1 MKSLIIAAVS
11 AAALC
16 VAAPALAQTA
26 SPYGLDLSHP
36 TYYGS
41 LGDSYLSTTHD
52 GGIDEITGR
61 VGARF
66 GNWGV
71 EGEIGGGL
79 SEGKTSNANGNSYT
93 TQPIAGAGYVVG
105 FLPVAPNLELLAR
118 AGYGETNFH
127 QTVDGVSN
135 SGDTHSANFG
145 VGAQY
150 WMNGADAVRLDYT
163 RRDYV
168 GGSQAPIGA
177 DAYGLSYV
185 RKF

>member
-1 MKSLIIAAVS
+1 MKSLIIAAASTVV
-11 AAALC
+11 LGF
-16 VAAPALAQTA
+16 AAPAMAQVA
-26 SPYGLDLSHP
+26 MPDWSHP

-41 LGDSYLSTTHD
+41 LGDSYLQTNHN

-66 GNWGV
+66 GPTWGL

-79 SEGKTSNANGNSYT
+79 SEGKSYTGLGGNRAT
-93 TQPIAGAGYVVG
+93 TQPISGAGYVVG
-105 FLPVAPNLELLAR
+105 YLPVAPNWELLAR
-118 AGYGETNFH
+118 AGYGESNFRDS
-127 QTVDGVSN
+127 VNGRSF

-150 WMNGADAVRLDYT
+150 WLNGKDAIRVDYT
-163 RRDYV
+163 RRDYL
-168 GGSQAPIGA
+168 GGSQSPIGA

-185 RKF
+185 RRF

>member
-1 MKSLIIAAVS
+1 MKFMIIATAS

-16 VAAPALAQTA
+16 AAAPAMAQTA
-26 SPYGLDLSHP
+26 SAYGLDLSHP
-36 TYYGS
+36 SYYGS
-41 LGDSYLSTTHD
+41 LGDSYLSTNHD
-52 GGIDEITGR
+52 GGVDEITGR

-66 GNWGV
+66 GNWGL

-79 SEGKTSNANGNSYT
+79 SEGKVSNASGNSYT

-105 FLPVAPNLELLAR
+105 FLPVAPNLDLLAR
-118 AGYGETNFH
+118 AGYGESNFH
-127 QTVDGVSN
+127 QTVNGVSS

-150 WMNGADAVRLDYT
+150 WLTGNDAVRIDYT
-163 RRDYV
+163 RRDYL
-168 GGSQAPIGA
+168 GGSQSPIGA
-177 DAYGLSYV
+177 DAYALSFV